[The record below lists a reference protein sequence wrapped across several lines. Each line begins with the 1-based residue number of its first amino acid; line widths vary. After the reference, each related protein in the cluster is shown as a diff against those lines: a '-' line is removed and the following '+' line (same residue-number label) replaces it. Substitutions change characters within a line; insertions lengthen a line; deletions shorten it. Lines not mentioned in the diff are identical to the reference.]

1 MGGTRGVSLAD
12 QTPRGRCGGHT
23 DREDSGEPSSADS
36 QFVAYTHCTLL
47 CIGKYIRDLYA

>member
-12 QTPRGRCGGHT
+12 QTPRGHCGGHT
-23 DREDSGEPSSADS
+23 DREDSGEPSLEDS